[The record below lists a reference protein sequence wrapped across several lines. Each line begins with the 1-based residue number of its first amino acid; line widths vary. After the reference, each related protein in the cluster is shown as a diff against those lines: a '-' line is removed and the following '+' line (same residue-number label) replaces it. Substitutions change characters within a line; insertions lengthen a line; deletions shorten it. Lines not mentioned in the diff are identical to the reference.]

1 MKIHRILILAIAML
15 SLSVAASAG
24 NDENPI
30 VKASEARKGWWQFG
44 ATARVSNHFFYTNEQ
59 SVVLGAG
66 YRFNKKNYL
75 GMNIGVA
82 KASDTYKWDGPG
94 ETFYYTACPI
104 TLDYTHNFFL
114 GKAKKH
120 SIYLGAELGGLFSF
134 GQTAMYQPLPDDPY
148 EEVPLGSPITNL
160 KFGMDFQLYKKLH
173 LNFGVSAGVLALG
186 AGIGLTYS
194 L

>member
-15 SLSVAASAG
+15 SSSFAASARSG
-24 NDENPI
+24 ENP
-30 VKASEARKGWWQFG
+30 VADAPKAQKGWWQFG
-44 ATARVSNHFFYTNEQ
+44 ATARIGNHFFYTSEK

-75 GMNIGVA
+75 GMNMGVA
-82 KASDTYKWDGPG
+82 KAGDTYKWDGPG

-134 GQTAMYQPLPDDPY
+134 GQTAMYQPLQDAPY
-148 EEVPLGSPITNL
+148 EEVPLGSSITNI
-160 KFGMDFQLYKKLH
+160 KFGLDFHLYKKLH
-173 LNFGVSAGVLALG
+173 LNFGFSVGVLALG
-186 AGIGLTYS
+186 AGIGVS
-194 L
+194 F